1 MSESIEPYRD
11 GISQEEVDAVN
22 GPVLLNFGTN
32 WCGHCQG
39 AAPAIAAAL
48 KDFPE
53 VKHVAVEDGKGRKL
67 GRSYTVK
74 LWPTLVFIKDGQEQ
88 SRLVRPTDADEIRAA
103 LQTIS

>member
-1 MSESIEPYRD
+1 MSEFIETYRD

-22 GPVLLNFGTN
+22 GSVLLNFGTN
-32 WCGHCQG
+32 WCGHCQA

-48 KDFPE
+48 KDFPA

-74 LWPTLVFIKDGQEQ
+74 LWPTLVFLKDGQEQ
-88 SRLVRPTDADEIRAA
+88 SRLVRPTEADEIRAA